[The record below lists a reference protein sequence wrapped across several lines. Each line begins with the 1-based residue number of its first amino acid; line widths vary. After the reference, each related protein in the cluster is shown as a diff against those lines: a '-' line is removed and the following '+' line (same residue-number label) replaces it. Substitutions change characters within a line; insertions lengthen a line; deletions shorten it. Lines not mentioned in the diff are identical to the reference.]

1 MKKLSEQWKEYLEK
15 NSIESTFEEAVES
28 LLSGES
34 GLKQYGIRLTYQDI
48 AKIIE
53 IARKENC
60 SFDEVV
66 QNTIQ
71 MAYDVR
77 FCYKSKRLK
86 HELLRNQPEEKLD
99 GETLKADNNHSKWST
114 KTVMLDDELVKK
126 TCLLGRKRSNTS
138 NKEMPTKI
146 QLKESDGSIL
156 VFQFYLG
163 STVRLV
169 LNNYGLFC
177 KESKLI
183 NASKQKHL

>member
-15 NSIESTFEEAVES
+15 NSMESTFEEVVES
-28 LLSGES
+28 LLSGGN
-34 GLKQYGIRLTYQDI
+34 GLKKYGIRLTYQDI
-48 AKIIE
+48 AKIID
-53 IARKENC
+53 IAHKENC

-71 MAYDVR
+71 MAYAVR
-77 FCYKSKRLK
+77 FCYKRLR
-86 HELLRNQPEEKLD
+86 HALLRNQPEEKLD
-99 GETLKADNNHSKWST
+99 GETLKADNTNSNWCT
-114 KTVMLDDELVKK
+114 KTVMLNDELVKK
-126 TCLLGRKRSNTS
+126 TCLIGRRRSNTS

-146 QLKESDGSIL
+146 QLKESDGSVL

-169 LNNYGLFC
+169 LNNYGLFS

-183 NASKQKHL
+183 NASKQKNL

>member
-15 NSIESTFEEAVES
+15 NSMESTFEEAVES

-34 GLKQYGIRLTYQDI
+34 GLKKYGIRLTYQDI
-48 AKIIE
+48 AKIID

-60 SFDEVV
+60 TFDEVV

-77 FCYKSKRLK
+77 FCYKRLK
-86 HELLRNQPEEKLD
+86 HELLRNQPEQKLD
-99 GETLKADNNHSKWST
+99 GETLKSDNNNSKWST

-126 TCLLGRKRSNTS
+126 TCLIGRKRSNNS
-138 NKEMPTKI
+138 NKEMPVKI
-146 QLKESDGSIL
+146 QLKEPDGSIL

-163 STVRLV
+163 STVRLI
-169 LNNYGLFC
+169 LNNYGLFS

-183 NASKQKHL
+183 NASKQKNL

>member
-1 MKKLSEQWKEYLEK
+1 MKKTSEKWKEYLEK
-15 NSIESTFEEAVES
+15 NSMESTFEEVVES
-28 LLSGES
+28 LLSGKN
-34 GLKQYGIRLTYQDI
+34 GLKKYGIRLTYQDI
-48 AKIIE
+48 AKIID
-53 IARKENC
+53 IAHKENC

-77 FCYKSKRLK
+77 FCYKRLK

-126 TCLLGRKRSNTS
+126 TCLIGRRRSNNS
-138 NKEMPTKI
+138 NKEMPVKI
-146 QLKESDGSIL
+146 QLKESDGSTL

-169 LNNYGLFC
+169 LNNYGLFS

-183 NASKQKHL
+183 NASKQKNL